1 MEAAYI
7 TVSGHVQGVGFRSWA
22 IGQAGQLGLAGYV
35 TNLMDGRV
43 EILAEGDE
51 RAVAE
56 LYQRCGPDAT
66 GVRRPGFVTSV
77 GIRPAVVSGRVGFS
91 YR

>member
-1 MEAAYI
+1 VEAAYI
-7 TVSGHVQGVGFRSWA
+7 TVTGHVQGVGFRSWA
-22 IGQAGQLGLAGYV
+22 LAQAAQLRLAGHV

-77 GIRPAVVSGRVGFS
+77 GIRPAVVSGRVGF
-91 YR
+91 RLL